1 MVSLSGATELTLRLS
16 PEEIDSPYSYTGK
29 RDVWYAGL
37 ILLQL
42 LYGRNCLWIYPNLQ
56 TLLAHSEL
64 ESSAVI
70 LTLSSWRRV
79 TVHDGAA
86 DWPPEPVAQEA
97 VYGRRCSGE
106 ASKSRR
112 RDNSTTRSTDT
123 P

>member
-1 MVSLSGATELTLRLS
+1 MVSLADATELTRRLS

-64 ESSAVI
+64 QSLRPS
-70 LTLSSWRRV
+70 
-79 TVHDGAA
+79 
-86 DWPPEPVAQEA
+86 
-97 VYGRRCSGE
+97 
-106 ASKSRR
+106 
-112 RDNSTTRSTDT
+112 
-123 P
+123 